1 MQLDEIQIK
10 KADKRGKNLLAGA
23 VDVAIKKAERY
34 GTPLVIKRNGKIEE
48 LTPKQM
54 RRIVKRKSS

>member
-1 MQLDEIQIK
+1 MVIEGRIS
-10 KADKRGKNLLAGA
+10 KAKPKNALAGA
-23 VDVAIKKAERY
+23 IDVAIDKAERY

-54 RRIVKRKSS
+54 RRIFKSKEV